1 MYVMKFDYFFFN
13 CSHFDLPSEHAFN
26 QPAEIAKNMKQTCT
40 SDQHAFYPEVT
51 KEEKSTSA
59 TSASHKM
66 ANLRCLEI
74 VLTPV
79 KKDRLHTEIAT
90 FRSKKDSFQTF
101 KKTQDANLKRQR
113 VKEMCNQE
121 CQRLKENCVYSLD
134 KGEKNT
140 YLWNN
145 EMCSLDMKTRTLKKR
160 RTRKD
165 FTTEEINYLCS
176 GVKKMGNH
184 WNLILW
190 SYPFQKG
197 RTNVDLAKKYYRL
210 QLQVILILFS
220 TNHICGQLGFQLLP
234 LN

>member
-1 MYVMKFDYFFFN
+1 
-13 CSHFDLPSEHAFN
+13 
-26 QPAEIAKNMKQTCT
+26 
-40 SDQHAFYPEVT
+40 
-51 KEEKSTSA
+51 
-59 TSASHKM
+59 
-66 ANLRCLEI
+66 
-74 VLTPV
+74 
-79 KKDRLHTEIAT
+79 
-90 FRSKKDSFQTF
+90 
-101 KKTQDANLKRQR
+101 
-113 VKEMCNQE
+113 
-121 CQRLKENCVYSLD
+121 
-134 KGEKNT
+134 
-140 YLWNN
+140 
-145 EMCSLDMKTRTLKKR
+145 MCSLDMKTRTLKKR

-234 LN
+234 LNGLAKKSQTIRICNPWDCTLCQFNAMHAEHQNGPRGNSGGLVLGGRTKLGKYQRTFESDSVQREQGFQLRTLN